1 MQLTHQALLPYQGFH
16 GTQGLCHLRV
26 YEQPGR
32 LPVVIAGALDD
43 NPATSITNAIE
54 MVAAEIQASVLTDGR
69 EFELIEHY
77 PASLADARTPS
88 FSRVRFAHRSIDE
101 DPDDPAHYAGT
112 LLMIDGEEMHVARGR
127 PIRGDFRDP
136 SWQSIAD
143 IEQLL
148 GCEVKVW
155 RNGGY
160 TARAVAGEQGQQL
173 RDEAA
178 EQTAGAIEQLIDT
191 IEPMHE
197 ANGAR

>member
-16 GTQGLCHLRV
+16 GTQGVCHIRV

-32 LPVVIAGALDD
+32 LPIVIAGALDD

-54 MVAAEIQASVLTDGR
+54 MVAAQIQANVLSDGR

-77 PASLADARTPS
+77 PASLTDEHTPT

-101 DPDDPAHYAGT
+101 DPDDPTHYAGT
-112 LLMIDGEEMHVARGR
+112 LLMIDGEKTHVTRGR

-136 SWQSIAD
+136 SWESIDD

-148 GCEVKVW
+148 GCEVNVW
-155 RNGGY
+155 RAGGY

-173 RDEAA
+173 RDEVA
-178 EQTAGAIEQLIDT
+178 EQTTAATRQLIDA
-191 IEPMHE
+191 IEPDE
-197 ANGAR
+197 

>member
-32 LPVVIAGALDD
+32 LPIVIAGALDD

-54 MVAAEIQASVLTDGR
+54 MVAAAIQASVITDGR

-77 PASLADARTPS
+77 PASLADKRTPT
-88 FSRVRFAHRSIDE
+88 FSRVRFAHRTIDE
-101 DPDDPAHYAGT
+101 DPDDPTHYAGT
-112 LLMIDGEEMHVARGR
+112 LLMIDGEKTHVTRGR
-127 PIRGDFRDP
+127 PICGDFRDP
-136 SWQSIAD
+136 SWESIAD

-148 GCEVKVW
+148 GCEVNVW
-155 RNGGY
+155 RQGDY

-173 RDEAA
+173 RNEVA
-178 EQTAGAIEQLIDT
+178 EQTTAATRQLIDA
-191 IEPMHE
+191 IEPDE
-197 ANGAR
+197 